1 MLKKHSSFLTPYPQI
16 DHGPRPFTDTLHA
29 GHVWDGCMSLS
40 FKDLE
45 ETVKANHFPGI
56 KELGNKKRLFTV
68 SFSSLGFGCN
78 MISSS
83 LELLSHAGKARGR
96 WVALHGG
103 HLHVTGR
110 DGSAEGGDG
119 EESEQV
125 LDHQTSGQCMWAG
138 YSDHQRRQK
147 CATDKDTFVC
157 AEIHHA
163 ATADRWTEGLIPVAK
178 LTLTK
183 FLIQV

>member
-1 MLKKHSSFLTPYPQI
+1 ML
-16 DHGPRPFTDTLHA
+16 
-29 GHVWDGCMSLS
+29 LS

-83 LELLSHAGKARGR
+83 LELLSQAGKARGR

-103 HLHVTGR
+103 HLHVAGR

-119 EESEQV
+119 EESKQV
-125 LDHQTSGQCMWAG
+125 LDYQTSGQCMWAG

-178 LTLTK
+178 LTLAI

>member
-1 MLKKHSSFLTPYPQI
+1 MYVAAVQGLGGDSKGEPLPGHQRAGKQKEI
-16 DHGPRPFTDTLHA
+16 IHGEF
-29 GHVWDGCMSLS
+29 
-40 FKDLE
+40 
-45 ETVKANHFPGI
+45 
-56 KELGNKKRLFTV
+56 
-68 SFSSLGFGCN
+68 GFGYN
-78 MISSS
+78 MILPS
-83 LELLSHAGKARGR
+83 LELLSHAGEARGG

-103 HLHVTGR
+103 HLHVAGR

-119 EESEQV
+119 EESKQV
-125 LDHQTSGQCMWAG
+125 LDYQTSGQCMWAG